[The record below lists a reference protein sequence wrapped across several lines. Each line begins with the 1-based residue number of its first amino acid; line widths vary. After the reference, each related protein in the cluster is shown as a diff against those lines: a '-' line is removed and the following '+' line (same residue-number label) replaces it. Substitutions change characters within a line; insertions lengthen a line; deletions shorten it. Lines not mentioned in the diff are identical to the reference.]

1 MNIIL
6 IFLIAVSLSMD
17 AFSLSLAYGTINLNK
32 KEIKILSIIVGI
44 YHFFMPILGMFV
56 GSYITK
62 FIHIGE
68 DLIILIIFGLI
79 GINMILES
87 RKQQEN
93 IKYMKLGEII
103 LFGFAVS
110 IDSFSVGIGLN
121 NISHNFILCSS
132 IFSITSF
139 MFTYIGLKLG
149 KKLNQ
154 LIGRLATLIGGI
166 SLILF
171 GILYCLK

>member
-32 KEIKILSIIVGI
+32 KEINILSIIVGI
-44 YHFFMPILGMFV
+44 YHFFMPIFGMFI
-56 GSYITK
+56 GSYIIK

-68 DLIILIIFGLI
+68 DLIILVIFSLI
-79 GINMILES
+79 GINMIIES
-87 RKQQEN
+87 RTAQE
-93 IKYMKLGEII
+93 KAKHMKLREML
-103 LFGFAVS
+103 LFGLAVS

-121 NISHNFILCSS
+121 NISNNFIVCSS

-139 MFTYIGLKLG
+139 TFTYLGLKLG
-149 KKLNQ
+149 KKLNL
-154 LIGRLATLIGGI
+154 LIGKVATLLGGI
-166 SLILF
+166 ALILF
-171 GILYCLK
+171 GIIYVVK